1 MLHPLCFIA
10 MAPSLS
16 IHFFLDHS
24 HPCLI
29 IDLGVYMDAT
39 LSFDEHIAS
48 VASSC
53 LSSLS
58 QINRI
63 KHLLDR
69 NIVIIIIVHLSGLV
83 LPYPSTTMHLHSAF
97 SMWIYSNALY
107 NTFARL
113 LSGSVHNLF
122 LRIVCGF
129 FNVKQLLRVVR
140 F

>member
-1 MLHPLCFIA
+1 

-48 VASSC
+48 VTSSC

-63 KHLLDR
+63 KHLLDS
-69 NIVIIIIVHLSGLV
+69 NTLVNVINALV
-83 LPYPSTTMHLHSAF
+83 LSNFYYCSSVWSSTAKKNIKKLQNVQNFAARILTRSRKFDRITPVLKELKWLSAQ
-97 SMWIYSNALY
+97 SMLI
-107 NTFARL
+107 
-113 LSGSVHNLF
+113 
-122 LRIVCGF
+122 
-129 FNVKQLLRVVR
+129 
-140 F
+140 